1 MIKTTSQYKIKIQ
14 RFESLWRVYKFNNDN
29 FLIEA
34 KSFTS
39 EQDARN
45 YYQQII

>member
-14 RFESLWRVYKFNNDN
+14 RFGNLWRIYKFDIKN

-34 KSFTS
+34 KSFNS
-39 EQDARN
+39 EQDARD